1 MGNLA
6 DDRGT
11 LSKSDERDR
20 RADAVDAAAAR
31 ADMGA
36 NLRDWL
42 HDRDKTGAAQDQRRA
57 AARDRDTARAAR
69 RSDAAERSAR
79 SAPRVDGDDVR

>member
-1 MGNLA
+1 MGDLD

-11 LSKSDERDR
+11 LSMSDERDR
-20 RADAVDAAAAR
+20 RADAGDAAAAR

-42 HDRDKTGAAQDQRRA
+42 HDDDKTGAAQDQRRA

-79 SAPRVDGDDVR
+79 SARQIDVDDVR